1 MHLCVVPRVP
11 GRAGTGLGTCRGG
24 SLRRASAGV
33 STGVGLTPHETLS
46 AAVSPRQNGGA
57 RLSKRGIPRRSPSA
71 SVPVRALVRPQERA
85 LEDESPFQFTKIILW
100 DTGSRPRMRM
110 DLMVLLWSLGTSRYS
125 AELRTDWWR

>member
-1 MHLCVVPRVP
+1 MHLCVVPPVP
-11 GRAGTGLGTCRGG
+11 GCAGTDLGTCRGG

-46 AAVSPRQNGGA
+46 AAASPRQNGGA

-85 LEDESPFQFTKIILW
+85 LEDASPFQFVVVVVVMV
-100 DTGSRPRMRM
+100 GSDHFRAPI
-110 DLMVLLWSLGTSRYS
+110 SRVRECALS
-125 AELRTDWWR
+125 IAWRS